1 LDFFAYQPTPAT
13 WLALVAGLLSI
24 GLSALLILIRHQ
36 PYERVAYFVVR
47 DLTQVFGLGFAFP
60 IWFVSRYMHQPL
72 GVIGITWSRWPDAV
86 LVDVVLA
93 VMLALVVA
101 KDHRDGKLHFHA
113 GDVLYLFVTGI
124 FEVVF
129 FYGFLRHYFEMAFGI
144 VPSILLAS
152 VFYSLHHIGFE
163 VQMRGNPWVKE
174 LSKLT
179 AVGVLY
185 AAVYRIAGGALAIYP
200 LFWGVGAGSDVLL
213 TKEGG
218 DFPWRNAM
226 VVLLLMMAAIG
237 ILVR

>member
-1 LDFFAYQPTPAT
+1 M
-13 WLALVAGLLSI
+13 
-24 GLSALLILIRHQ
+24 LIPIRHQ
-36 PYERVAYFVVR
+36 PYERVAYLAVR
-47 DLTQVFGLGFAFP
+47 DVMQVFGLGVAFP
-60 IWFVSRYMHQPL
+60 IWFVSRYMHQPI
-72 GVIGITWSRWPDAV
+72 GVIGITWARWPQDV

-93 VMLALVVA
+93 IMLSLVFI
-101 KDHRDGKLHFHA
+101 KDHRDRKLHFRA
-113 GDVLYLFVTGI
+113 GDLLHLFVTGI

-129 FYGFLRHYFEMAFGI
+129 FYGFLRHYFEVAFGI

-163 VQMRGNPWVKE
+163 VQMRGNPWAKE

-179 AVGVLY
+179 AVGVMY

-200 LFWGVGAGSDVLL
+200 LFWGVGAGFDVLL
-213 TKEGG
+213 TKEGR